1 MIQEPGHDLEPL
13 GEPAPH
19 DGEMSGLVRR
29 HAAYHPAPERLVD
42 HFYRL
47 AEEERRENRWQMRRF
62 WQASFA
68 GALAASLTLAVGFF
82 GIDRLLDSKD
92 PYDLVAEEA
101 KTTSRRADT
110 FPVAV
115 QDRIE
120 AKHKA
125 RLDKLFT
132 AFNKDFR
139 YQQKVPLSGGKSE
152 IVLEGATLR
161 EVDGRKIA
169 HLVYRMGDARLHLN
183 VIPAEDNT
191 EWPGFLRHDGWVTM
205 NDDSPRTFVWR
216 KGAFIYAMVG
226 DLPLERFREF
236 SAAIA
241 QR

>member
-1 MIQEPGHDLEPL
+1 MSQEAGPSREPS
-13 GEPAPH
+13 GEAAPH
-19 DGEMSGLVRR
+19 DGEMASLVRR
-29 HAAYHPAPERLVD
+29 HLAYHSAPERLVD

-47 AEEERRENRWQMRRF
+47 AEQERRENRWQARRF
-62 WQASFA
+62 WQAGFA

-92 PYDLVAEEA
+92 PYDLVAQEA
-101 KTTSRRADT
+101 KTTSRQADT

-132 AFNKDFR
+132 TFNKDFR
-139 YQQKVPLSGGKSE
+139 YRQKVPLSGGQSE
-152 IVLEGATLR
+152 FVLEGATLR
-161 EVDGRKIA
+161 EVDGKKIA
-169 HLVYRMGDARLHLN
+169 HLIYRLGETRLHLN

-205 NDDSPRTFVWR
+205 NEDSPRTFVWR

-241 QR
+241 RR